1 MTGVQT
7 CALPILTLEELF
19 EDHGISEFD
28 FTETLGI
35 TFDKMRNLIAGTLRI
50 DEDSA
55 NRLEKNTGPSASFW
69 LKTEAGYREKLR
81 LIQEERL
88 AEKRK
93 EAQSAGSYPHRQ
105 SA

>member
-1 MTGVQT
+1 MTFNKTYTAAPPG
-7 CALPILTLEELF
+7 ATLEERI
-19 EDHGISEFD
+19 EGHGISGID
-28 FTETLGI
+28 FAGTLDI
-35 TFDKMRNLIAGTLRI
+35 TFDGMRDLITGTLRI
-50 DEDSA
+50 GEDPA

-93 EAQSAGSYPHRQ
+93 EAQSAVP
-105 SA
+105 AL

>member
-1 MTGVQT
+1 MTFNKTYTTAPPG
-7 CALPILTLEELF
+7 ATLEERI
-19 EDHGISEFD
+19 EGHGISEID
-28 FTETLGI
+28 FAETLGI
-35 TFDKMRNLIAGTLRI
+35 TFDGMRDLIAGTLRI
-50 DEDSA
+50 GEDSA

-93 EAQSAGSYPHRQ
+93 EAQSAVP
-105 SA
+105 AL

>member
-1 MTGVQT
+1 MIFSTT
-7 CALPILTLEELF
+7 CIATPPDATLEELF

-28 FTETLGI
+28 FAEALGI
-35 TFDKMRNLIAGTLRI
+35 TFDGMRDLIAGTLRI
-50 DEDSA
+50 GEDPA

-93 EAQSAGSYPHRQ
+93 EAQSAVP
-105 SA
+105 AL